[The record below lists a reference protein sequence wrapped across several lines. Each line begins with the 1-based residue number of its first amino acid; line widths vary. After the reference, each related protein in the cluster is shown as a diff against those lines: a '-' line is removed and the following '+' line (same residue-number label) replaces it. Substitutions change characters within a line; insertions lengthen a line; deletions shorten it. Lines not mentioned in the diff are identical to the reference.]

1 MEKIVLID
9 GHSILNRAFYGVP
22 DLTNSEGLHT
32 NAVYGFLNI
41 MLKILDEEQPQYL
54 AVAFDV
60 HHPTFRHELYGEYK
74 GTRKAMPEEL
84 REQVPV
90 IKEVLCAMGVC
101 ILELPGYEADDILGT
116 VAKRAEK
123 DGLAVRLVSG
133 DRDMLQ
139 LASDHICI
147 RIPKTKK
154 GVTTIENYFAADFT
168 EQTGVTPTEFI
179 DVKALMGDTSDN
191 IPGVSGIGEKTAYA
205 LIGQYHSIDQ
215 VFSHLGEI
223 KPNRAKNALEG
234 QEEIARLSRTLAEI
248 NTDSPVEFALK
259 DGRLGALFTPA
270 AYPILKRLEL
280 KSLIKKFDEDS
291 LDNQDFKEKIV
302 SVTDWF
308 LAENVF
314 EQAKTAEQLGLQL
327 ITEGECVVALSLCM
341 DKEKVY
347 VILPEGFITENYLA
361 GQAQDLLNGKNKV
374 AVLNLKGMLPFVD
387 AQEDPG
393 QLDLGVGAYLLNPL
407 KNSYDCDDIARDYL
421 GMTIPSRADSL
432 GKATLLASASEQPE
446 KFLVYAGYLS
456 YVAFMA
462 AKKMETLLRENQA
475 WELYQEIELPLIYS
489 LYGMEKAG
497 IRVRREELEDYGKRL
512 KVRIDEVEQSI
523 YDQVGEPF
531 NINSPKQLGTI
542 LFDKLQMPHAK
553 KTKTGYST
561 SADILEKLAV
571 DYPVVNDILEYRQL
585 TKLNSTYAEGLA
597 GYIREDGRI
606 HGTFNQTITA
616 TGRISSTEPNLQ
628 NIPVRM
634 ELGREIRKVFV
645 PKEGCLFV
653 DADYSQIELRILA
666 HMSGDQQLIEAYN
679 SGQDIHR
686 ITASQVF
693 HIPFD
698 QVTPEMRRNAKA
710 VNFGI
715 IYGISAFGLSEDLS
729 ISRQEALDYINRYF
743 ETYPQIKVFL
753 DRLVSE
759 GKENGYVSTVF
770 GRRRPVPELSSSNFM
785 QRQFGERIAMNAPI
799 QGTAADVMK
808 IAMVRVDRE
817 LKRQGLASRIV
828 LQVHDELLLEVPFAE
843 EEQVKAL
850 VREAMM
856 GAARMAVPLEIEIQ
870 AGKSWYETK

>member
-90 IKEVLCAMGVC
+90 IKEVLTAMGVR
-101 ILELPGYEADDILGT
+101 ILELPGFEADDILGT
-116 VAKRAEK
+116 VAKRAERN
-123 DGLAVRLVSG
+123 GLEVRLVSG

-139 LASDHICI
+139 LASDHICV

-154 GVTTIENYFAADFT
+154 GTTTVEDYYAADFT
-168 EQTGVTPTEFI
+168 AQTGVTPTEFI

-191 IPGVSGIGEKTAYA
+191 IPGVPGIGEKTAYA
-205 LIGQYHSIDQ
+205 LIQQYHSLDQ
-215 VFSHLGEI
+215 VFAHLEEI
-223 KPNRAKNALEG
+223 KPNRAKNALDG
-234 QEEIARLSRTLAEI
+234 HEEIAKLSRTLAEI
-248 NTDSPVEFALK
+248 NTESPVEFSVE
-259 DGRLGALFTPA
+259 DGRLGHLFTPE

-280 KSLIKKFDEDS
+280 KSLMKKFDEES
-291 LDNQDFKEKIV
+291 RGGQEFKEKVKLI
-302 SVTDWF
+302 TDWTE
-308 LAENVF
+308 AEKLF
-314 EQAKTAEQLGLQL
+314 AMAKNAEMVGLQL
-327 ITEGECVVALSLCM
+327 MAEGGEVIGLSLCAG
-341 DKEKVY
+341 DEAVC
-347 VILPEGFITENYLA
+347 VICPEGFMTEEYLCS
-361 GQAQDLLNGKNKV
+361 QAADILNRDGET
-374 AVLNLKGMLPFVD
+374 AVLDLKAMLPFLE
-387 AQEDPG
+387 AEEDVR
-393 QLDLGVGAYLLNPL
+393 QLDLGVSAYLLNPL

-421 GMTIPSRADSL
+421 ELTIPSRADCL
-432 GKATLLASASEQPE
+432 GKLSLKAAAAEQPD
-446 KFLVYAGYLS
+446 KFLVYGGYLA
-456 YVAFMA
+456 YVAYKA
-462 AKKMETLLRENQA
+462 ADKVKALLKENGA

-489 LYGMEKAG
+489 LYRMENVG
-497 IRVRREELEDYGKRL
+497 IRVRRQELEDYGKRL
-512 KVRIDEVEQSI
+512 KVRIDQVEQSI
-523 YDQVGEPF
+523 YDQVGEQF

-542 LFDKLQMPHAK
+542 LFDKLKMPHAK

-561 SADILEKLAV
+561 SADILEKLAE

-597 GYIREDGRI
+597 GFICEDGRI

-634 ELGREIRKVFV
+634 ELGREIRRVFV
-645 PKEGCLFV
+645 PKDGCVFV
-653 DADYSQIELRILA
+653 DADYSQIELRVLA
-666 HMSGDQQLIEAYN
+666 HMSGDQQLIEAYRT
-679 SGQDIHR
+679 GQDIHL

-698 QVTPEMRRNAKA
+698 EVTSLQRRNAKA

-729 ISRQEALDYINRYF
+729 ITRQEALDYINKYF
-743 ETYPQIKVFL
+743 ETYPQVKKFL
-753 DRLVSE
+753 DRLVSDA
-759 GKENGYVSTVF
+759 KEQGYVSTIF
-770 GRRRPVPELSSSNFM
+770 GRRRPVPEISSSNFM

-817 LKRQGLASRIV
+817 LKRRGLKTQIV
-828 LQVHDELLLEVPFAE
+828 LQVHDELLLEVPKDE
-843 EEQVKAL
+843 EAQVMEL
-850 VREAMM
+850 VKVAMM
-856 GAARMAVPLEIEIQ
+856 GAAEMDVPLEVEIHS
-870 AGKSWYETK
+870 GSSWFETK